1 MEMFQMIGTQ
11 GNTTETLGQEKPKEI
26 NSAPR
31 STYRS
36 QVQNK
41 LATKLKCGNILSKI
55 ITFIRKCQ

>member
-1 MEMFQMIGTQ
+1 MIDTQ
-11 GNTTETLGQEKPKEI
+11 GNTTETLRQEKPKEI

-31 STYRS
+31 STYCS

-55 ITFIRKCQ
+55 SSFIRKCQ